1 MQVRI
6 CEISNWRNQINE
18 DHEIGLAVAKSN
30 FEKQIKTL
38 SSNYKVVS
46 MDVVLQGAQLLV
58 ISQNGF
64 GKLTPI
70 QAYRRTA
77 RGAKGV
83 RTLRITDKTGPVAAA
98 HLILDVTEVML
109 VSSKGIIIRMP
120 LSDIPVKGRY
130 TQGVWMMRPS
140 GNDYVITEAS
150 MKNGTGENKQD

>member
-1 MQVRI
+1 MAVRFPVTDLRVR
-6 CEISNWRNQINE
+6 SRYA
-18 DHEIGLAVAKSN
+18 GGVRG
-30 FEKQIKTL
+30 IKL
-38 SSNYKVVS
+38 EAGDKVVS

-140 GNDYVITEAS
+140 GNDYVITVAS
-150 MKNGTGENKQD
+150 MKNGTGETKQDEL